1 MNLAKRLLPAV
12 LICAAMLNAVAAA
25 QASTGDSF
33 TADEIAYLSDLAA
46 DGMGPAVSAQGLVDE
61 GWTIC
66 RALASGM
73 TPTAAAAKVYDGARI
88 AGGIT
93 QAQAGRVV
101 ADAMNDLCVSATH
114 SGTREA

>member
-12 LICAAMLNAVAAA
+12 LTCAAMLSAATA
-25 QASTGDSF
+25 AHASTGDSF
-33 TADEIAYLSDLAA
+33 TADEIAYLTDLAA

-73 TPTAAAAKVYDGARI
+73 TPTAAAAKVSDGARQSGDI
-88 AGGIT
+88 TKT
-93 QAQAGRVV
+93 QAVRYV
-101 ADAMNDLCVSATH
+101 ADTMKDL
-114 SGTREA
+114 

>member
-1 MNLAKRLLPAV
+1 MNLAKRLVPA
-12 LICAAMLNAVAAA
+12 LLLCAATLTAAATA

-66 RALASGM
+66 HALSSGM

-93 QAQAGRVV
+93 QAQASRVV
-101 ADAMNDLCVSATH
+101 ADAINDLCVSATH
-114 SGTREA
+114 RGTLAT

>member
-93 QAQAGRVV
+93 QTQAGRVV